1 MAPSGT
7 FVLLELLG
15 GIALLLWGVRMVRT
29 GIIRAFGERLNSF
42 LEQRLD
48 GRFKAFSGGLV
59 ATAILGSSTAMA
71 LIVAG
76 LASSG
81 ALNAL
86 TGLTLLLGADVG
98 SALVAGVFAAGSSL
112 ASELAPVLIASGYLV
127 FSLSREFRPR
137 NLGRVILGLGLM
149 FLALRMVIGATSP
162 LRDATLFH
170 QSLEAVA
177 SEPFLALLIGAIL
190 AWMFH
195 STLAVVLLITSFLV
209 SGSLEPAYVLPFI
222 LGLNLGGGLPA
233 VAATFD
239 QPAVARRLPL
249 ANLFCRGSLAL
260 VCFVALKPIGWLVAM
275 VAVPPAYAAIS
286 LHVGFNLLAAAIFLP
301 FAPLVIRFV
310 ETLVPDVTNESSR
323 FGAPR
328 YLDRDALS
336 SPDAALANA
345 AVETLRMGEILERM
359 LSTVLAALESKKLEP
374 LKEIPQLDATLGA
387 YMKSVHKYIGRIYD
401 GDLAQ
406 SEAQRVF
413 AITLCASNLE
423 HAGDVIK
430 LNLAARMK
438 SRIKS
443 GIEFSDDELEQ
454 LQDLSAVVYAS
465 LRLLPAALSTSD
477 VKASARLAA
486 QKDKFREIEQA
497 IVQQHL
503 VETLGR
509 KRTARGSALFV
520 DLIRDLHRINS
531 HIASAGYPVVA
542 AAGLLNGSRLSDW

>member
-1 MAPSGT
+1 MSPSGT
-7 FVLLELLG
+7 FVLLELFG

-29 GIIRAFGERLNSF
+29 GIVRAFGERLNSF

-48 GRFKAFSGGLV
+48 GRLKAFSGGLV

-81 ALNAL
+81 ALNAV
-86 TGLTLLLGADVG
+86 TGLVVLLGADVG

-112 ASELAPVLIASGYLV
+112 ASELAPVLIAAGYLV
-127 FSLSREFRPR
+127 FSFSREFRSR

-149 FLALRMVIGATSP
+149 FMALRMVVGATGP
-162 LRDATLFH
+162 LREATLFH
-170 QSLEAVA
+170 ESLQAVA
-177 SEPFLALLIGAIL
+177 SEPFLAFLIGAIL

-209 SGSLEPAYVLPFI
+209 NGSLDPAYVLPFV
-222 LGLNLGGGLPA
+222 LGLNFGGGLPA
-233 VAATFD
+233 VTATFD

-260 VCFVALKPIGWLVAM
+260 LCFAALNPIGWLVAQFP
-275 VAVPPAYAAIS
+275 VPDAYAAIS
-286 LHVGFNLLAAAIFLP
+286 LHVGFNVLAAAIFLP
-301 FAPLVIRFV
+301 LAPLVLRVLEAAVPNGTV
-310 ETLVPDVTNESSR
+310 EASR

-328 YLDRDALS
+328 YLDRAALDT
-336 SPDAALANA
+336 PDAALANA

-359 LSTVLAALESKKLEP
+359 LSTVLAALESRKLEP
-374 LKEIPQLDATLGA
+374 LKEIPQLDATLGT

-401 GDLAQ
+401 GDMAQ
-406 SEAQRVF
+406 PEAQRVF

-430 LNLAARMK
+430 LNLTARMK

-443 GIEFSDDELEQ
+443 GVEFSDGELEQ

-486 QKDKFREIEQA
+486 QKDKFRELEHA
-497 IVQQHL
+497 VVQQHMM
-503 VETLGR
+503 ETLGK
-509 KRTARGSALFV
+509 KRAVRSGALFV

-542 AAGLLNGSRLSDW
+542 AAGLLSGSRLSDW